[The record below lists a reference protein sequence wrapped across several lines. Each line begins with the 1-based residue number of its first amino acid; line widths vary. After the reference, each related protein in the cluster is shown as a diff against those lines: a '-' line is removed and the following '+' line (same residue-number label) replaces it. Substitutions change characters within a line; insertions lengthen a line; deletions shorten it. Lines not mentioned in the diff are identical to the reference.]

1 MDLYQKGDTIS
12 IHASLREATQ
22 SSSNALHIARFQFTP
37 LYERLHN
44 GLLICVSSLISI
56 HASLREATRKEENI
70 LMFLLFQFTPLYEGL
85 PGGISEFSHYSHFNS
100 RLSTR
105 GYDIANMHVRSDVN
119 FNSRLSTRGYVAAVE
134 ALALIE
140 EFQFTPLYERL
151 RLAFVSKAVK
161 SISIHASLREATAKT
176 ANIQLYFSLI
186 FVQLV
191 YFIIFIPLFSN

>member
-1 MDLYQKGDTIS
+1 MDY
-12 IHASLREATQ
+12 
-22 SSSNALHIARFQFTP
+22 SSVVPPLFQFT
-37 LYERLHN
+37 
-44 GLLICVSSLISI
+44 
-56 HASLREATRKEENI
+56 ASLREATRKEENI
-70 LMFLLFQFTPLYEGL
+70 LMFLLFQFTPLYERL

-119 FNSRLSTRGYVAAVE
+119 FNSRLSTRGYSSCRINHRDKDYFNSRLSTRGYVAAVE

-186 FVQLV
+186 
-191 YFIIFIPLFSN
+191 LFN

>member
-70 LMFLLFQFTPLYEGL
+70 LMFLLFQFTPLYERL

-119 FNSRLSTRGYVAAVE
+119 FNSRLSTRGY
-134 ALALIE
+134 
-140 EFQFTPLYERL
+140 RL
-151 RLAFVSKAVK
+151 L
-161 SISIHASLREATAKT
+161 
-176 ANIQLYFSLI
+176 
-186 FVQLV
+186 
-191 YFIIFIPLFSN
+191 PD